1 MATLEQRLSALE
13 ARMRKPDPENTM
25 SAETQAE
32 MTAIIRAILE
42 GEPLDEFDPEL
53 VALCEDV
60 RNRY

>member
-1 MATLEQRLSALE
+1 
-13 ARMRKPDPENTM
+13 MRKPDPENTM